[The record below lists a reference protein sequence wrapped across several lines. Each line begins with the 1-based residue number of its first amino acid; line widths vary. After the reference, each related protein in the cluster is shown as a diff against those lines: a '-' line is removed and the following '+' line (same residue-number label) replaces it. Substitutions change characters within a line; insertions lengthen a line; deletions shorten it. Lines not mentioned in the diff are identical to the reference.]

1 MTEIINQKNELV
13 DYCFVESI
21 SLARNPIKKN
31 TLPQVVEKDIIKGNV
46 FRIVI
51 FLLAQ

>member
-21 SLARNPIKKN
+21 SLARNPIKK
-31 TLPQVVEKDIIKGNV
+31 TP
-46 FRIVI
+46 
-51 FLLAQ
+51 FLKWLKKTS